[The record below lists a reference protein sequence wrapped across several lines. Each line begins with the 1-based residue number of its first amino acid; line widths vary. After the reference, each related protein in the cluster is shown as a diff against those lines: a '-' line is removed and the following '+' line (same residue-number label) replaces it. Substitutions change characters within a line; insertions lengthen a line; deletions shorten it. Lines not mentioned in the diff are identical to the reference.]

1 MSIRAKFKVN
11 SIKLQSGDAYSVELF
26 PVTSGSEE
34 NQSFYKWTPSG
45 RIELLTINADAAA
58 QFEVD
63 GEYYV
68 EFTKAD

>member
-1 MSIRAKFKVN
+1 MSVRAKFKVN
-11 SIKLQSGDAYSVELF
+11 SIKQQSGAAYSVELF

-34 NQSFYKWTPSG
+34 NHAFYKWTPSG

-63 GEYYV
+63 AEYYID
-68 EFTKAD
+68 FTRAE